1 MPPPCPRPNMRT
13 AIFLLK
19 RLGYSI
25 FVLLGLSILIF
36 IIARVMPGD
45 PARSALGPRA
55 PEWAVERLRESMYL
69 DKPLYAQYYYWLRD
83 ALHGDFGESLV
94 TRREVAQDIKE
105 FLPATMELV
114 LFSGVIMAVFGI
126 LLGAI
131 SARYS
136 DTWVDNV
143 VRMGSY
149 VGVVTPSFVFAVLF
163 LLAFGYFLNIL
174 PSIGRISPGVARP
187 PLITGLITIDGLITG
202 HFAAVLDA
210 LKHLIM
216 PGVALALGGMSQEA
230 RITRSSMSDN
240 LQKDYIAA
248 ERAQGI
254 PERVINLKYLLK
266 PSLIPTVSILGLDFA
281 ALLANAFLVELI
293 FNWPG
298 MSRYGINAM
307 LRKDLNAIIAVIMV
321 MGLVFIVVNIIVD
334 LIVTFLDPRIR
345 LGAERGT

>member
-1 MPPPCPRPNMRT
+1 MRLGV
-13 AIFLLK
+13 FLLK
-19 RLGYSI
+19 RLLHSV

-45 PARSALGPRA
+45 PARAALGPRA
-55 PEWAVERLRESMYL
+55 PEWAVQRVRESMYL

-94 TRREVAQDIKE
+94 TRRDVATDIKE
-105 FLPATMELV
+105 FLPATMELA

-136 DTWVDNV
+136 NTWIDNV
-143 VRMGSY
+143 VRIGSY
-149 VGVVTPSFVFAVLF
+149 IGVVTPSFVFAVLF
-163 LLAFGYFLNIL
+163 LLAFGYVLHIL
-174 PSIGRISPGVARP
+174 PSMGRLSAGVTRP
-187 PLITGLITIDGLITG
+187 PVITGLITLDGLFTG
-202 HFAAVLDA
+202 NFRAVGDA
-210 LKHLIM
+210 LWHLIM

-240 LQKDYIAA
+240 LRKDYIAS

-298 MSRYGINAM
+298 MSRYGINGM

-321 MGLVFIVVNIIVD
+321 MGVVFVIVNIIVD
-334 LIVTFLDPRIR
+334 LIVAFLDPRIR
-345 LGAERGT
+345 LGAERSK